1 MNDAPA
7 IIHKT
12 AQVLQDF
19 STIICYLHILALLV
33 INTTKT
39 PRSSIMM
46 NKIYRMLEI
55 LAGLLTPLAKR

>member
-1 MNDAPA
+1 MSDAPA
-7 IIHKT
+7 NIHKI

-19 STIICYLHILALLV
+19 STIICYLHVLALLV

-39 PRSSIMM
+39 PTSSIMLS
-46 NKIYRMLEI
+46 KIYKMLEI

>member
-1 MNDAPA
+1 MSA
-7 IIHKT
+7 ITKEIHET

-19 STIICYLHILALLV
+19 ATIVCYLHVLALLV

-39 PRSSIMM
+39 PRPSTVF
-46 NKIYRMLEI
+46 NKMYRMLEI

>member
-1 MNDAPA
+1 MSNVPA
-7 IIHKT
+7 SIHNT

-19 STIICYLHILALLV
+19 STIICYLHVLALLI

-39 PRSSIMM
+39 PKSNFMM
-46 NKIYRMLEI
+46 SKAYKMLEI